1 MSDRRVIV
9 VTGARKGL
17 GRALAEHLLADGWAV
32 AGISRGSS
40 DLSDVNYAGFEA
52 DVADEAAMVRTFA
65 AVAKRFGR
73 IDALVNNAGVAAMN
87 HALLTTADGARR
99 VFETNTIG
107 TFIAS
112 REAAKHMRRQ
122 RAGRIVNLSTV
133 AVPLAVAG
141 EAVYAASKAAVESL
155 TRVLAREFAPLG
167 VTCNAVG
174 PTPVDTDLIRGV
186 GREKIK
192 ALLAQQALQR
202 MGEVRDVV
210 NAVEFFLRPESDF
223 VTGQVIYLGGVW

>member
-1 MSDRRVIV
+1 VSDRRVIV

-17 GRALAEHLLADGWAV
+17 GRALAEHLLAGGWAV